1 MPQQIAWL
9 FVLALPVASVT
20 WTIAHEEIFREL
32 REGCVDRSRTCRRL
46 LERKFFYV
54 FTCEYCLSHYVALF
68 FILLTGYR
76 LLVPDWRG
84 ALIAWLAV
92 VGLANVYMSLFGR
105 LRVDI
110 KAERLEIASK
120 EKRLDD
126 DSPPDQRE

>member
-1 MPQQIAWL
+1 MTSPGTAGGRRQLATTDR
-9 FVLALPVASVT
+9 LALRPRAPVASVT
-20 WTIAHEEIFREL
+20 WTIAHDL
-32 REGCVDRSRTCRRL
+32 PCPASA
-46 LERKFFYV
+46 
-54 FTCEYCLSHYVALF
+54 HYVALF

-120 EKRLDD
+120 EKASMTTLRQIRGNK
-126 DSPPDQRE
+126 PRPARVYRP

>member
-1 MPQQIAWL
+1 MTSPGTAGGRRQLATTDR
-9 FVLALPVASVT
+9 LALGPRAPVASGHLDER
-20 WTIAHEEIFREL
+20 A
-32 REGCVDRSRTCRRL
+32 RRDL
-46 LERKFFYV
+46 P
-54 FTCEYCLSHYVALF
+54 CPASAHYVALF

-105 LRVDI
+105 LRVNI

-120 EKRLDD
+120 EKSLDD